1 MSCLMQM
8 TLVNNQQLVVCIVYK
23 LCKTIGVKKEGYWYS
38 IFSLNMTI

>member
-23 LCKTIGVKKEGYWYS
+23 LCKTIGVKKEGYS